1 MKENYLINE
10 SLKPLLDIDNDLDE
24 MSKCVK
30 IISSLKSDIEEI
42 INKESN
48 LKNNNENKAI
58 TLTIKDKHN
67 NIKKQIQK
75 FMNKKNYIYNFI
87 RNESIS
93 NNKDINN
100 NKNSEIYDDNEE
112 NEKLLADN
120 KMENIMEKIKQ
131 MQNEIKNKINVLDE
145 KLKKSKIFEKNE
157 NLIDEINSNE
167 INDIN
172 FKDKNSDISNLK
184 NPQYQSLLSA
194 KAYKYYEENKE
205 LEKVVN
211 KIEMLK
217 KTTNHIKMI
226 GESQGDT
233 IENLKDI
240 NLKIENNIEG
250 GDNELIKRKNR
261 QSKKNR
267 KLIIS
272 FLCLLLFLI
281 IMIYAIYNKL
291 KNK

>member
-1 MKENYLINE
+1 MKENYLINDN
-10 SLKPLLDIDNDLDE
+10 LKPLLDIDNDLDE

-48 LKNNNENKAI
+48 HKNNNENKSI

-100 NKNSEIYDDNEE
+100 NKNYEIYDDNEE

-120 KMENIMEKIKQ
+120 KMENAMEKIKQ
-131 MQNEIKNKINVLDE
+131 MQNEMKNKIEVLDE

-157 NLIDEINSNE
+157 NLIEEINSNE
-167 INDIN
+167 ISDIN
-172 FKDKNSDISNLK
+172 FKDKNNDISTHK
-184 NPQYQSLLSA
+184 NPEYQSLLSA
-194 KAYKYYEENKE
+194 KAYKYYEEKKE
-205 LEKVVN
+205 LENVVN

-226 GESQGDT
+226 GESQGET

-261 QSKKNR
+261 QSKKNK